1 MRKMEN
7 IMEKLSNN
15 RKIFFIIVILIC
27 ILAITLGI
35 YSQFFYKYSD
45 TDPFMFRIHIGGKK
59 SEEEFT
65 ELKSNFLNIFTNEA
79 HVNSESIRIDKIETS
94 QSIIYTGYNIENED
108 DAYYQVNLKLPIL
121 NINNTKAKLINTDI
135 KERFSDE
142 AAKIMRSSSGYTT
155 YNVSY
160 VAYVNENIVS
170 IVIKENVKYGN
181 ASEISKIKTYNY
193 NITTN
198 EEVSLEE
205 LIKLK
210 GISKDAVQDNIN
222 ETIKTSHEN
231 AKALANE
238 FGATINRDPNDSMYK
253 LQNTEVYFLTDDG
266 YVYIVYAYG
275 ETEETNEMDII
286 IF

>member
-1 MRKMEN
+1 MEKIEN
-7 IMEKLSNN
+7 LIEKLSEN
-15 RKIFFIIVILIC
+15 RKLFFIVIILIC
-27 ILAITLGI
+27 ILAIALGI
-35 YSQFFYKYSD
+35 YGQFFYKYSD

-59 SEEEFT
+59 SAEEYA
-65 ELKSNFLNIFTNEA
+65 ELKSNFLNIFTNEV
-79 HVNSESIRIDKIETS
+79 HINSESIRIDKIETS

-121 NINNTKAKLINTDI
+121 NINKTEAKLINTAI

-170 IVIKENVKYGN
+170 IVIKENSKYVN
-181 ASEISKIKTYNY
+181 SSETTTIKTYNY
-193 NITTN
+193 NIATN

-205 LIKLK
+205 LIQLK
-210 GISKDAVQDNIN
+210 GLDKSVVQENID

-238 FGATINRDPNDSMYK
+238 FGTTITRDPSDQMYK
-253 LQNTEVYFLTDDG
+253 IQNTEVYFLTDDG
-266 YVYIVYAYG
+266 YIYIIYPYG